1 MCSKQIGNLEVY
13 FVELP
18 KDVQERFHDAAQLAR
33 ALDTKTPADLMK
45 QAESALQGNNFAYTA
60 ALFNQI
66 TEEYPASPQAKTVR
80 ELYSFLRDKQAR
92 QDGPFTAIEAQRLR
106 SVMDAIVSIKRN
118 HRTATP
124 QKRAAMESLWAPR
137 YFKMKT
143 TGWIRFQPLAQS
155 FATLKTKLFKASDSV
170 LPWGQG

>member
-1 MCSKQIGNLEVY
+1 MPCGEQRDRIHSHEPRKTTITILGILSASLTLADDFKTVNGKEYKNATVSRVEPDGVVLKSKSGISKVY

-80 ELYSFLRDKQAR
+80 E
-92 QDGPFTAIEAQRLR
+92 
-106 SVMDAIVSIKRN
+106 
-118 HRTATP
+118 
-124 QKRAAMESLWAPR
+124 
-137 YFKMKT
+137 
-143 TGWIRFQPLAQS
+143 
-155 FATLKTKLFKASDSV
+155 
-170 LPWGQG
+170 

>member
-1 MCSKQIGNLEVY
+1 MNPRKTTIAILTTLFVSLALADGFKTINGKDYKDAIVIRVEPDGVMIKTKSGMTKLY

-80 ELYSFLRDKQAR
+80 E
-92 QDGPFTAIEAQRLR
+92 
-106 SVMDAIVSIKRN
+106 
-118 HRTATP
+118 
-124 QKRAAMESLWAPR
+124 
-137 YFKMKT
+137 
-143 TGWIRFQPLAQS
+143 
-155 FATLKTKLFKASDSV
+155 
-170 LPWGQG
+170 

>member
-1 MCSKQIGNLEVY
+1 LSLPCGEQRDRIHSHEPRKTTITILGILSASLTLADDFKTVNGKEYKNATVSRVEPDGVVLKSKSGISKVY

-80 ELYSFLRDKQAR
+80 E
-92 QDGPFTAIEAQRLR
+92 
-106 SVMDAIVSIKRN
+106 
-118 HRTATP
+118 
-124 QKRAAMESLWAPR
+124 
-137 YFKMKT
+137 
-143 TGWIRFQPLAQS
+143 
-155 FATLKTKLFKASDSV
+155 
-170 LPWGQG
+170 